1 MVALSNGEPGL
12 SSLEVEDH
20 EYAAAA
26 SAAAETSETRARDA
40 RLYTRIQPTR
50 V

>member
-1 MVALSNGEPGL
+1 MVALSDGEPGL
-12 SSLEVEDH
+12 SSLELDDH
-20 EYAAAA
+20 EHAAAA
-26 SAAAETSETRARDA
+26 SAAAETSETRTRDA